1 MKEGKKKERRKENL
15 DKGKQTK
22 QVNKKIF
29 KSGKCCR
36 KKLNT
41 VMGTGW
47 GESGTWIMLYA
58 SHRALESNVSSIGYV
73 WEEESGEWP
82 NLGPAL

>member
-1 MKEGKKKERRKENL
+1 MKLNAGLWRKMRKKKEEKKKERRKENL

-29 KSGKCCR
+29 KSGKGCR

-41 VMGTGW
+41 VMGTG
-47 GESGTWIMLYA
+47 
-58 SHRALESNVSSIGYV
+58 
-73 WEEESGEWP
+73 
-82 NLGPAL
+82 